1 MTRSYSWFQLGFG
14 DKLSFTTLHIYFLTD
29 SVSTEMICAGASIQL
44 LGWPNTLRKL
54 RVTSTTCGK
63 LLCFLTDTSQNRKKD
78 ERQSHTHWIK
88 LYALQIY
95 FLFHLVCLSM
105 LTWNCCKQHC
115 KQAKCCLQFISD
127 KHKHCIIPVE
137 SNFNFTFKYLL
148 NQPPC
153 NVLWWVINTFEKTNL
168 LSIASI

>member
-1 MTRSYSWFQLGFG
+1 MISAWIWRQVVFYHSSYIFSDRFCQHWNDLCWCQHSASGMAQHPE
-14 DKLSFTTLHIYFLTD
+14 KIESYEYNVWKAVMLSDWHLTKQ
-29 SVSTEMICAGASIQL
+29 EKG
-44 LGWPNTLRKL
+44 RKAEPHH
-54 RVTSTTCGK
+54 S
-63 LLCFLTDTSQNRKKD
+63 
-78 ERQSHTHWIK
+78 IK

-95 FLFHLVCLSM
+95 FLVHLVCLSM